1 MRVVVEALEL
11 HRDERG
17 SVFEPLARDHLNPPY
32 HMHVVLTEPGCIRG
46 NHYHRRGTEVVIVCG
61 PALIRLRD
69 GPAVEDIHV
78 AADQARR
85 LTIPPGVSH
94 AFQNIGQQ
102 PNVIIASNT
111 VPYDPDQPDVVRD
124 VLIER

>member
-17 SVFEPLARDHLNPPY
+17 SVFEPLDRDHLSQQY

-46 NHYHRRGTEVVIVCG
+46 NHYHMRGTEVIIVCG
-61 PALIRLRD
+61 PALIRVRD
-69 GPAVEDIHV
+69 GQIVEDINV
-78 AADQARR
+78 APDQALR

-94 AFQNIGQQ
+94 AFQNAGQQ
-102 PNVIIASNT
+102 TNVLIAYNT